1 MTNEEKILDMLTQMQ
16 ADISDIKT
24 DVADLRTDVDGIK
37 TDVSELRTDVDG
49 IKVVLESDIA
59 RKLNLLAEGRTT
71 MFDKLILEHIEDME
85 AEISVLKAVSKEH
98 TREINRLKKA
108 Q

>member
-37 TDVSELRTDVDG
+37 
-49 IKVVLESDIA
+49 VVLESDIV